1 MGICELVSDCRLAPK
16 VPAIAALEQMALVG
30 IRLLL
35 LQAGC
40 SVTFVLSLVGRPLH
54 TWLECSGRARLDFPV
69 VAAVAAAAAAVVV
82 VVAAAAAVAVVAGA
96 ALLVVAVVELGSVLL
111 LVQ

>member
-69 VAAVAAAAAAVVV
+69 AAVAAAAVVGVV
-82 VVAAAAAVAVVAGA
+82 VVAAAAVAVVVGA